1 MNSTEFLYKNKR
13 KSKDLFKLELENS
26 FFFFILLDIS
36 AVNGFQVSGA
46 EVARFTVDFNFN
58 HKTARLK
65 ISCERKR
72 KFLSS
77 CMRSH

>member
-1 MNSTEFLYKNKR
+1 MNSTKSLYKNKR
-13 KSKDLFKLELENS
+13 KSKDLFKLELES
-26 FFFFILLDIS
+26 SFFFILLDIS

>member
-1 MNSTEFLYKNKR
+1 MNSTESLYKNKR

-26 FFFFILLDIS
+26 CFFILLDIS